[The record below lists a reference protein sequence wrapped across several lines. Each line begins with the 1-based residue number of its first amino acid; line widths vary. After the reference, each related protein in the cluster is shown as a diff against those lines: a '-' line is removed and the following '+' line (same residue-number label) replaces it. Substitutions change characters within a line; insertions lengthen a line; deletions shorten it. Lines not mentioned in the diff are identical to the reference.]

1 MTRRTALRRRG
12 GRARPPRRL
21 AAVATLAIAA
31 AIAAAPSRADGDPAS
46 DYLLTQNVYVPYQSP
61 SPTVR
66 DALARAVD
74 DVYVHGDRVKVALIY
89 SAEDLGSIPSLFGQP
104 ADYARFL
111 GVELALWYVGP
122 LLVVMPAGF
131 GIYDGGRST
140 AAEEQVLRSVPISTG
155 SPDELAGSAKS
166 ALERLAA
173 AGALSSADIR
183 APLVTAHPASVRRGK
198 PATLHFDVFDDSGR
212 SRASVRVYEGG
223 SLVATLTARPGFGVG
238 TRSSSV
244 RWLVPARLHSRRLRF
259 CVVASDP
266 AGNRSIPAC
275 APFLRIT

>member
-12 GRARPPRRL
+12 GRPRPPRRL
-21 AAVATLAIAA
+21 AAVATLALAA

-46 DYLLTQNVYVPYQSP
+46 DYLLTQSVYVPYQAP
-61 SPTVR
+61 SPTVL

-74 DVYVHGDRVKVALIY
+74 DVYVHGNRVKVALIY
-89 SAEDLGSIPSLFGQP
+89 SEEDMGSIPSLFGQP

-111 GVELALWYVGP
+111 GVELGLWYIGP

-140 AAEEQVLRSVPISTG
+140 AAEEQVLRSVPISAG
-155 SPDELAGSAKS
+155 SPDELAGSAKT

-183 APLVTAHPASVRRGK
+183 APFVTAHPATARRGK
-198 PATLHFDVFDDSGR
+198 PVTLHFDLFDDSGR

-223 SLVATLTARPGFGVG
+223 SLVATLTTRLGFGIS
-238 TRSSSV
+238 TRKSSV
-244 RWLVPARLHSRRLRF
+244 RWLVPAKLYSRQLRF
-259 CVVASDP
+259 CVIASDP
-266 AGNRSIPAC
+266 AGNRSAPAC
-275 APFLRIT
+275 APFLRIS